1 MSKDKKLYTSTF
13 RFEGKKYFC
22 RSAKSQREADK
33 KAVLKK
39 AELEAGSQLI
49 GGNITL
55 KYYAEKWLETYK
67 LNVVSDAVYK
77 AYRSRIE
84 NYIIPEC
91 GNLPVKKIRPTNLQ
105 KILNQQAGKSKD
117 HCSKLRHT
125 IQQIFEQARR
135 DKICNDNPA
144 ECLTLPKA
152 ENGTHRSITDD
163 ERRATLEVAET
174 HPFGLFVRVLL
185 YCGLRPQEAAALRW
199 EDIDQI
205 NHRLNVRR
213 AVKSDGSIGSPKSAA
228 GVRTIPIPA
237 TLWEELQKGIPEK
250 LNTYIFLDSKGER
263 LSKTAIKRRWQSFRR
278 ELDIALGAELE
289 RDTDGAPV
297 LRYGCSTILHSVVA
311 DDLTLY
317 CYRHTYCTDLEA
329 AGVSINVAKY
339 LMGHSS
345 IELTAKI
352 YSHMR
357 EDILAE
363 AALKIDLSGATA
375 GATDNTGKTG
385 IIREI
390 KAGHTT
396 NKKRDM
402 ASNS

>member
-1 MSKDKKLYTSTF
+1 MAKLYTSTF

-33 KAVLKK
+33 KAILKK

-55 KYYAEKWLETYK
+55 KDYAKKWLETYK
-67 LNVVSDAVYK
+67 LNVVSNAVYK

-117 HCSKLRHT
+117 HCAKMRHT

-135 DKICNDNPA
+135 DKIINENPA

-152 ENGTHRSITDD
+152 ENGTHRSITDE

-174 HPFGLFVRVLL
+174 HPFGLFIKVLL

-205 NHRLNVRR
+205 NHRVHVQR
-213 AVKSDGSIGSPKSAA
+213 AWKADGSIGETKSAA
-228 GVRTIPIPA
+228 GVRTVPVPA
-237 TLWEELQKGIPEK
+237 VLWEELRNHIPDK
-250 LNTYIFLDSKGER
+250 LDNYIFLDSRGER
-263 LSKTAIKRRWQSFRR
+263 LSKTALKRRWQSFRR
-278 ELDIALGAELE
+278 DLDIALGAELE
-289 RDTDGAPV
+289 CDADGKPV
-297 LRYGCSTILHSVVA
+297 LRYGRSTILKSVVA

-357 EDILAE
+357 EDILEE
-363 AALKIDLSGATA
+363 AALKIDLSGATT
-375 GATDNTGKTG
+375 GATDNTGKYG
-385 IIREI
+385 KNGEI
-390 KAGHTT
+390 NGDINEAK
-396 NKKRDM
+396 KKRM
-402 ASNS
+402 A

>member
-1 MSKDKKLYTSTF
+1 MQKEKKMYTSTF

-22 RSAKSQREADK
+22 RSSKSQREADK
-33 KAVLKK
+33 KAILKK
-39 AELEAGSQLI
+39 ADLEAGTQLI

-55 KYYAEKWLETYK
+55 KCYADKWLETYK

-77 AYRSRIE
+77 AYRSRIN
-84 NYIIPEC
+84 NYIVPAC

-105 KILNQQAGKSKD
+105 KILNSQVGKSKD
-117 HCSKLRHT
+117 HCTKLRHT

-135 DKICNDNPA
+135 DKIINDNPA
-144 ECLTLPKA
+144 EALTLPKA

-174 HPFGLFVRVLL
+174 HQFGMFVKVLL

-205 NHRLNVRR
+205 NRRLNVQR
-213 AVKSDGSIGSPKSAA
+213 ALKADGSIGGTKSAA
-228 GVRTIPIPA
+228 GVRSVPIPSA
-237 TLWEELQKGIPEK
+237 LWEELHRGIPDK
-250 LNTYIFLDSKGER
+250 LDTYIFLDSRGER

-278 ELDIALGAELE
+278 SVDIALGAELE

-297 LRYGCSTILHSVVA
+297 LRYGCSTILHSAVA

-345 IELTAKI
+345 IDLTAKI

-357 EDILAE
+357 EDILEE
-363 AALKIDLSGATA
+363 AALKIDLSGATI
-375 GATDNTGKTG
+375 GATDIAEKYGK
-385 IIREI
+385 IREI
-390 KAGHTT
+390 KAEPETSE
-396 NKKRDM
+396 KRDIV
-402 ASNS
+402 SNS

>member
-1 MSKDKKLYTSTF
+1 MSKDKKLFTSTF

-33 KAVLKK
+33 KAILKK
-39 AELEAGSQLI
+39 AELEAGTQLI

-55 KYYAEKWLETYK
+55 KDYAEKWLETYK

-77 AYRSRIE
+77 AYRSRIN
-84 NYIIPEC
+84 NYIVPAC

-105 KILNQQAGKSKD
+105 KILNSQVGKSKD
-117 HCSKLRHT
+117 HCTKLRHT

-135 DKICNDNPA
+135 DKIINDNPA
-144 ECLTLPKA
+144 EALTLPKA

-163 ERRATLEVAET
+163 ERRATLDVAET
-174 HPFGLFVRVLL
+174 HPFGLFVKVLL

-205 NHRLNVRR
+205 NHRLNIQR
-213 AVKSDGSIGSPKSAA
+213 ALKADGSIAETKSAA
-228 GVRTIPIPA
+228 GVRTVPIPSA
-237 TLWEELQKGIPEK
+237 LWEEMRQSIPDK
-250 LNTYIFLDSKGER
+250 LDNYIFLDSRGER

-289 RDTDGAPV
+289 RNADGSPV
-297 LRYGCSTILHSVVA
+297 LRYGCNTIIRSVVA

-329 AGVSINVAKY
+329 AGISINVAKY

-357 EDILAE
+357 EDILDD
-363 AALKIDLSGATA
+363 AALKIDLSGATK
-375 GATDNTGKTG
+375 GATDNTGKYG
-385 IIREI
+385 KIREV
-390 KAGHTT
+390 KTEQEKTENRYVAL
-396 NKKRDM
+396 
-402 ASNS
+402 NS

>member
-1 MSKDKKLYTSTF
+1 MPKEKKMYTSTF

-22 RSAKSQREADK
+22 RSTKSQREADK
-33 KAVLKK
+33 KAILKK

-55 KYYAEKWLETYK
+55 KDYAEKWLETYK
-67 LNVVSDAVYK
+67 LNTVSNAVYK
-77 AYRSRIE
+77 AYRSRIN
-84 NYIIPEC
+84 NYIVPAC

-105 KILNQQAGKSKD
+105 KILNQQTGKSKD
-117 HCSKLRHT
+117 HCTKLRHT
-125 IQQIFEQARR
+125 IQQIFEQAQH
-135 DKICNDNPA
+135 DKIINDNPA
-144 ECLTLPKA
+144 QWLTLPQA
-152 ENGTHRSITDD
+152 ENGTHRSITDE

-174 HPFGLFVRVLL
+174 HPFGLFVKVLL

-205 NHRLNVRR
+205 NHRLNVQR
-213 AVKSDGSIGSPKSAA
+213 AVKADGSIGGTKSAA
-228 GVRTIPIPA
+228 GVRVVPIPGI
-237 TLWEELQKGIPEK
+237 LWEELRQAIPGK
-250 LNTYIFLDSKGER
+250 LDTYIFLDSRGER
-263 LSKTAIKRRWQSFRR
+263 MSKTAIKRRWQSFRH

-289 RDTDGAPV
+289 RDTDGNPV
-297 LRYGCSTILHSVVA
+297 MRYGCTTIIHSVVA

-357 EDILAE
+357 EDILEE
-363 AALKIDLSGATA
+363 AALKIDLSGATT
-375 GATDNTGKTG
+375 GATTNTEENGKLRQ
-385 IIREI
+385 I
-390 KAGHTT
+390 
-396 NKKRDM
+396 N
-402 ASNS
+402 

>member
-1 MSKDKKLYTSTF
+1 MSKDKKLFTATF

-22 RSAKSQREADK
+22 RSSKSQREADK
-33 KAVLKK
+33 KAILKK
-39 AELEAGSQLI
+39 TELEAGSQLI

-55 KYYAEKWLETYK
+55 KDYAEKWLETYK
-67 LNVVSDAVYK
+67 LNTVSNAVYK
-77 AYRSRIE
+77 AYRSRIN
-84 NYIIPEC
+84 NYIVPAC

-105 KILNQQAGKSKD
+105 KILNQQTGKSKD
-117 HCSKLRHT
+117 HCTKLRHT

-135 DKICNDNPA
+135 DKIINDNPA
-144 ECLTLPKA
+144 EALTLPKA
-152 ENGTHRSITDD
+152 ENGTHRSITDE

-174 HPFGLFVRVLL
+174 HSFGPFIKVLL

-205 NHRLNVRR
+205 NHRLNVQR
-213 AVKSDGSIGSPKSAA
+213 AVKADGSIGGTKSAA
-228 GVRTIPIPA
+228 GVRMVPIPA
-237 TLWEELQKGIPEK
+237 PLWEELRQAIPDK
-250 LNTYIFLDSKGER
+250 LDTYIFLDSRGER
-263 LSKTAIKRRWQSFRR
+263 LSKTAIRRRWLSFRHD
-278 ELDIALGAELE
+278 LDIALGAELE
-289 RDTDGAPV
+289 HDADGNPI
-297 LRYGCSTILHSVVA
+297 LRYGCPTILHSVVA

-357 EDILAE
+357 EDILE
-363 AALKIDLSGATA
+363 NAALKIDLSGATA
-375 GATDNTGKTG
+375 GATTNSVENGKL
-385 IIREI
+385 RQI
-390 KAGHTT
+390 KEGSEE
-396 NKKRDM
+396 KKKQLR
-402 ASNS
+402 A